1 MRTSLF
7 TVSPEEGLQISI
19 SEGIAQMYL
28 VASYS
33 FPWWV
38 AEVFWGV

>member
-28 VASYS
+28 VAGYS